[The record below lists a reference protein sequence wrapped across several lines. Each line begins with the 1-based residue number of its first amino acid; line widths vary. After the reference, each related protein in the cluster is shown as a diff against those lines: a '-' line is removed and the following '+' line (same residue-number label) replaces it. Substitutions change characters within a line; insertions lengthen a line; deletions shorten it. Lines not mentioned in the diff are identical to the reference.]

1 MPWALWRPLFS
12 TPLLTMT
19 ISGLRAGEESQETVW
34 QLEDVLIITLVA
46 EFISPQKY
54 ILSVL

>member
-1 MPWALWRPLFS
+1 MGVVAASVQHASPDNDHIRAESWRRVP
-12 TPLLTMT
+12 
-19 ISGLRAGEESQETVW
+19 GAVW

-46 EFISPQKY
+46 EFISPKKY